1 MNKKSTLA
9 IIVLIN
15 IIALITVTFCLY
27 KIIINNRILFPG
39 DVGLTQIFNENIVSV
54 KFDSANPNY
63 IYDCEEPSDILPL
76 LDTISSAVFRRTNE
90 PKNISWLE
98 LVYIETEKNTYTVG
112 VINGTFV
119 ITNNGTSEYY
129 ECSAKD
135 TFLRKL
141 FDIQKR

>member
-1 MNKKSTLA
+1 M
-9 IIVLIN
+9 VLLN

-27 KIIINNRILFPG
+27 KIVINDKILFPS
-39 DVGLTQIFNENIVSV
+39 DVGLAQIFNENIVSV

-63 IYDCEEPSDILPL
+63 IYSCKEPSEILPL

-98 LVYIETEKNTYTVG
+98 LVYIETEKNTYTIG